1 MTPTEK
7 LVTNLLTKYPDDTEL
22 KDLVNLLELHIEI
35 TSTFLEPNEED
46 LAKITQLLE
55 AVIAIMI
62 KYEEEDINED
72 NN

>member
-22 KDLVNLLELHIEI
+22 KDLVSLLELHIEI

-46 LAKITQLLE
+46 LVKITQLLE